1 MVLLAAK
8 GLGALLAVAG
18 LLLSALPGLVLELP
32 PDQDRFAAIETRT
45 RFGALG
51 GLGLGLSL
59 LAGFSPWALSL
70 AYLAFWTTAGF
81 IFSRIL
87 GLFLDGYHPRQLMWI
102 GLELGV
108 AGALGWYLW
117 SY

>member
-1 MVLLAAK
+1 MFLLVAK

-18 LLLSALPGLVLELP
+18 FLLSALPGLVLDLP
-32 PDQDRFAAIETRT
+32 PHQERFVAIEMRT

-59 LAGFSPWALSL
+59 LPGFSPRDFTL
-70 AYLAFWTTAGF
+70 AYLAFWTTVGF
-81 IFSRIL
+81 VFARLL
-87 GLFLDGYHPRQLMWI
+87 GLCLDGYHQRQLLWI
-102 GLELGV
+102 GIELLV

-117 SY
+117 S